1 MRIGIPKEVKSN
13 EFRVSVTPSGVAELV
28 HRGHDV
34 VVEKS
39 AGVGSSFSDE
49 EYIEAGATMVDTAD
63 DVWKQGDLIVKVK
76 EPIAEEFHRMR
87 ADQVLFTYLHLA
99 ACTDCCDALLKAGTT
114 SIAYEVVQTPD
125 HKLPL
130 LAPMSEVAGR
140 LSVQIGAQYLMK
152 HNGGN
157 GKLLGGV
164 SGVRPANVVVLG
176 AGTAGSNAVAI
187 AAGMRADVTVF
198 DINIAALKRLDDIYQ
213 GRVHTVVSN
222 RAEIAKAL
230 ETADVVI
237 GSVLIPGSSTPKLV
251 TNDMVAHMQ
260 PGSVLIDIA
269 IDQGGCFEDSHPT
282 TYDDPTFTVHDT
294 VFYCVANMPGAVPNT
309 STWALSNATLPYI
322 LQLADKGWEKAVA
335 ENPALRPA
343 SPPIRGRFILLLWQ
357 RLVDSRWLHWTS
369 SQQVHVDSL

>member
-335 ENPALRPA
+335 ENPALKAGLSTHKGQIYSAPVAEARGLPLA
-343 SPPIRGRFILLLWQ
+343 TCLLYTSPSPR
-357 RLVDSRWLHWTS
+357 D
-369 SQQVHVDSL
+369 

>member
-39 AGVGSSFSDE
+39 AGVGSSFSGE

-335 ENPALRPA
+335 ENPALKAGLSTHKGQIYSAPVA
-343 SPPIRGRFILLLWQ
+343 EARGLPLATL
-357 RLVDSRWLHWTS
+357 D
-369 SQQVHVDSL
+369 

>member
-335 ENPALRPA
+335 ENPALKAGLSTHKGQIYSAPVA
-343 SPPIRGRFILLLWQ
+343 EARGLPLA
-357 RLVDSRWLHWTS
+357 HWTS